1 MGNWYCGRS
10 GKFYSQQV
18 EQILALIKRSFIDTG
33 IDIDKYLA
41 VCEQLNQEPDPEK
54 MPPSM
59 DSFPLEVQEAFFLHR
74 MLSDRWDG
82 SSGFYMGKDL
92 SALKTYL
99 DVYKIFDPQQT
110 LYFLK
115 HIEHEHS
122 SMLNEKV
129 KKEHEAAKRKL
140 KMKKQ

>member
-1 MGNWYCGRS
+1 
-10 GKFYSQQV
+10 
-18 EQILALIKRSFIDTG
+18 
-33 IDIDKYLA
+33 
-41 VCEQLNQEPDPEK
+41 
-54 MPPSM
+54 M

-99 DVYKIFDPQQT
+99 ELYRISDPQQT